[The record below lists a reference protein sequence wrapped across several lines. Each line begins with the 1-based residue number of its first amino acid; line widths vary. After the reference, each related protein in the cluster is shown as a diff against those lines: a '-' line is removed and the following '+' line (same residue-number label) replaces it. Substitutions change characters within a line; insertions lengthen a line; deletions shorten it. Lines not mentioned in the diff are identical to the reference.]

1 MLKARVTPFVTWHLN
16 SLFIFWE
23 FLAGS
28 GMEGGK
34 EKPVPSFEVG
44 RQIFAL
50 LLPLMSRVSYVIGH
64 VTQAQPIRC
73 SAPRL

>member
-1 MLKARVTPFVTWHLN
+1 
-16 SLFIFWE
+16 
-23 FLAGS
+23 
-28 GMEGGK
+28 MEGGK

-50 LLPLMSRVSYVIGH
+50 LLPLRGRVSYVIGH